1 MSIETKRNDSKIIIE
16 AVKWKDIDD
25 NGLTLILQDNNG
37 NELKTDLTSNLVLYL
52 VDMLLKN
59 IEIESYSYEK
69 GGLKEWNVLN
79 AKATLSEKY
88 GTPAMRMD

>member
-16 AVKWKDIDD
+16 AVKWKNLDD

-37 NELKTDLTSNLVLYL
+37 NELKTDLTSSLVLYL

-59 IEIESYSYEK
+59 IKVENYSYEK
-69 GGLKEWNVLN
+69 GN
-79 AKATLSEKY
+79 
-88 GTPAMRMD
+88 